1 MNTSRMHLKDS
12 ATYGIRNIYSRKL
25 RSALTLI
32 GIIIG
37 ILTIVCVMSIG
48 EGLKKEVTKE
58 LESFGSDRMF
68 VIPVN
73 IEKKMASGSFGG
85 TTNGKLFEKDVDK
98 ISKIPGLQS
107 ITKMV
112 YGRASLEFKEK
123 KLGALVYATQAD
135 IFEQW
140 EDMYKLETGR
150 YFKDSEVKVA
160 ILGNDAANEMFGKN
174 KIAVGNY
181 LLING
186 ERYRIVGILQ
196 KIGTTFSQSDDNSIF
211 VPFDEGKKLFS
222 NQLSKNEISF
232 ISIKLE
238 PGYNAEEIKP
248 IMEQELASLHR
259 VTVDDKDFTVMTAE
273 LINQTIG
280 TILNMVTAFLFMIT
294 LISAIVG
301 GVGIANTMFTS
312 VIERTKEIGI
322 LKAVGATEGDILR
335 IFVVESGIIGFVGGM
350 IGVILGIVL
359 LLIANQF
366 GVPILIKPELVVF
379 ALSFAGIVGLVS
391 GVFPAKQAAELDAV
405 RALGFE

>member
-1 MNTSRMHLKDS
+1 MVGMDLKDS
-12 ATYGIRNIYSRKL
+12 MMYGIRNISSRKL
-25 RSALTLI
+25 RSALTLV

-37 ILTIVCVMSIG
+37 IITIVCVMSIG

-58 LESFGSDRMF
+58 LETFGSDRMF
-68 VIPVN
+68 IIPVN

-107 ITKMV
+107 IDKMV
-112 YGRASLEFKEK
+112 YGRAGLEFKDK
-123 KLGALVYATQAD
+123 KISALVYANGAGL
-135 IFEQW
+135 FEQW
-140 EDMYKLETGR
+140 SDMYKLETGR

-160 ILGNDAANEMFGKN
+160 VLGNSAANELFGKN

-181 LLING
+181 LMING
-186 ERYRIVGILQ
+186 EKYRVVGILQ
-196 KIGTTFSQSDDNSIF
+196 KIGTALSQSDDESIF
-211 VPFDEGKKLFS
+211 VPFDDGKKLFA

-238 PGYNAEEIKP
+238 PGYDAEEIKEV
-248 IMEQELASLHR
+248 MEAELASLHR
-259 VTVDDKDFTVMTAE
+259 VSVEDKDFTVMTAE
-273 LINQTIG
+273 LINETVG
-280 TILNMVTAFLFMIT
+280 AILGLVTAFLFMIT

-322 LKAVGATEGDILR
+322 LKAVGATKNDILL
-335 IFVVESGIIGFVGGM
+335 IFVVESGLIGFVGGA
-350 IGVILGIVL
+350 IGVILGVIILV
-359 LLIANQF
+359 IANQF
-366 GVPILIKPELVVF
+366 GVPVLIKPELVIF

-391 GVFPAKQAAELDAV
+391 GVFPAKQAAELNAV
-405 RALGFE
+405 EALGFE